1 MKKIKILQLIMV
13 GILVFTPIT
22 NTYGQLA
29 IAQIIQAGIKRVIK
43 AVDLRIQRMQ
53 NQTIWLQNAQK
64 EIENSLSKLRL
75 QEIGEWS
82 ERQKELYS
90 NYYQELTKVK
100 SVIRYYYK
108 ITQMADLQKS
118 ILQEYRIAW
127 NSFAVEPL
135 FSVSEKAFIQQVH
148 QGILQDC
155 LENFDLLSLI
165 VESFLTQM
173 SDAERIILIEKAHQ
187 RIERNYLDMKAFNQQ
202 NTMLRLNRKKSEQ
215 EVQQLRKMY

>member
-1 MKKIKILQLIMV
+1 MKKIKILQLITV
-13 GILVFTPIT
+13 GILIFAPVT

-53 NQTIWLQNAQK
+53 NQTLWLQNAQK

-75 QEIGEWS
+75 KEISDWS

-100 SVIRYYYK
+100 SVIRYYRK

-127 NSFAVEPL
+127 NSIAVEPL
-135 FSVSEKAFIQQVH
+135 LSVSEKAFIKQVH
-148 QGILQDC
+148 QGILQEC
-155 LENFDLLSLI
+155 LENFDLLALI

-173 SDAERIILIEKAHQ
+173 TDAERIILIEQAHQ

-202 NTMLRLNRKKSEQ
+202 NTLLRLNRKKSEQ